1 MWSLPSFFITVNYEH
16 YHPVCGKTKV
26 FKWLQITQH
35 DIYALLSKSGSAVSL
50 AAIFGSWHLSELVK
64 YESVWSLLQFK
75 VGNLCEGHS
84 NMFVEQL
91 LLYFVF
97 QKSCCLIQC
106 CAQCNIQKFS
116 TPQCLWLL
124 CTTLVDEPSVTLCT
138 WKGNFSSDAASCV
151 QMLML
156 FAYQL
161 LAWPSSMHNANLWIS
176 VRNGE
181 QVHGKWWW
189 VPCWAGQGWLGAQE
203 KLPGRAEAQG
213 CQAPQ
218 DKQSEA
224 AGDKDWE

>member
-50 AAIFGSWHLSELVK
+50 AAIFGSRHLSELVK

-106 CAQCNIQKFS
+106 CAQCEYS
-116 TPQCLWLL
+116 EVLHSSV
-124 CTTLVDEPSVTLCT
+124 LVVTLHYTCRWT
-138 WKGNFSSDAASCV
+138 LGHTLYLERKLQQWCCILCSNVNALCLSAPG
-151 QMLML
+151 
-156 FAYQL
+156 
-161 LAWPSSMHNANLWIS
+161 LALQHA
-176 VRNGE
+176 
-181 QVHGKWWW
+181 
-189 VPCWAGQGWLGAQE
+189 
-203 KLPGRAEAQG
+203 
-213 CQAPQ
+213 
-218 DKQSEA
+218 
-224 AGDKDWE
+224 